1 MAVKYNVIQKAYPGD
16 PTGPKKFYANS
27 IADGEVSLRNL
38 SKEIA
43 QTSSISESD
52 VYATLIDLAKML
64 SKHLSDGK
72 IVRLGDFGS
81 FQISISS
88 EGMDAM
94 NKVNSASIKSA
105 KILFRP
111 GLDLRDTLATLKY
124 EKKKQLR

>member
-1 MAVKYNVIQKAYPGD
+1 MAIKYNVIQKAYPGD

-27 IADGEVSLRNL
+27 IADGEISLRRL

-43 QTSSISESD
+43 QTSSVSESD
-52 VYATLIDLAKML
+52 VYASLIDLAKML
-64 SKHLSDGK
+64 AKHLAVGK

-88 EGMDAM
+88 EGADSIS
-94 NKVNSASIKSA
+94 KVTSASIKNA

-111 GLDLRDTLATLKY
+111 GIDLRETLATLKY
-124 EKKKQLR
+124 EKKKS

>member
-64 SKHLSDGK
+64 SKHLSVGK

-124 EKKKQLR
+124 EKKK

>member
-16 PTGPKKFYANS
+16 PTEPKKFYANS

-88 EGMDAM
+88 EGMDVM

-124 EKKKQLR
+124 EKKK

>member
-88 EGMDAM
+88 EGVDTA

-105 KILFRP
+105 KILFSP

-124 EKKKQLR
+124 EKKK

>member
-88 EGMDAM
+88 EGVDTA
-94 NKVNSASIKSA
+94 NKVNSTLIKSA

-124 EKKKQLR
+124 EKKK

>member
-88 EGMDAM
+88 EGVDAM

-124 EKKKQLR
+124 EKKK

>member
-1 MAVKYNVIQKAYPGD
+1 MAIKYNVIQKAYPGD

-27 IADGEVSLRNL
+27 IADGEISLRRL

-43 QTSSISESD
+43 QTSSVSESD
-52 VYATLIDLAKML
+52 VYASLIDLAKML
-64 SKHLSDGK
+64 AKHLADGK

-88 EGMDAM
+88 EGADSIS
-94 NKVNSASIKSA
+94 KVTSASIKNS

-111 GLDLRDTLATLKY
+111 GIDLRETLATLKY
-124 EKKKQLR
+124 EKKKS

>member
-16 PTGPKKFYANS
+16 PTGPKKFYAS
-27 IADGEVSLRNL
+27 SVADGEVSLRNL

-43 QTSSISESD
+43 QTSSVSESD

-124 EKKKQLR
+124 EKKK

>member
-1 MAVKYNVIQKAYPGD
+1 MAIKYNVIQKAYPGD

-27 IADGEVSLRNL
+27 IADGEISLRKL

-43 QTSSISESD
+43 QTSSVSESD
-52 VYATLIDLAKML
+52 VYASLIDLAKML
-64 SKHLSDGK
+64 AKHLADGK

-88 EGMDAM
+88 EGADSIS
-94 NKVNSASIKSA
+94 KVTSASIKNA

-111 GLDLRDTLATLKY
+111 GIDLRETLATLKY
-124 EKKKQLR
+124 EKKKS

>member
-1 MAVKYNVIQKAYPGD
+1 MTVKYNVIQKAYPGD

-124 EKKKQLR
+124 EKKK

>member
-1 MAVKYNVIQKAYPGD
+1 MAIKYNVIQKAYPGD

-27 IADGEVSLRNL
+27 IADGEISLRRL

-43 QTSSISESD
+43 QTSSVSESD
-52 VYATLIDLAKML
+52 VYASLIDLAKML
-64 SKHLSDGK
+64 AKHLADGK

-88 EGMDAM
+88 EGADSIS
-94 NKVNSASIKSA
+94 KVTSASIKNA

-111 GLDLRDTLATLKY
+111 GIDLRETLATLKY
-124 EKKKQLR
+124 EKKKS

>member
-124 EKKKQLR
+124 EKKK

>member
-111 GLDLRDTLATLKY
+111 GLDLRDTVATLKY
-124 EKKKQLR
+124 EKKK

>member
-94 NKVNSASIKSA
+94 NKVNSASIKSD

-124 EKKKQLR
+124 EKKK

>member
-1 MAVKYNVIQKAYPGD
+1 MAIKYNVIQKAYPGD

-27 IADGEVSLRNL
+27 IADGEISLRSL

-43 QTSSISESD
+43 QTSSVSESD
-52 VYATLIDLAKML
+52 VYASLIDLAKML
-64 SKHLSDGK
+64 AKHLADGK

-88 EGMDAM
+88 EGADSIS
-94 NKVNSASIKSA
+94 KVTSASIKNA

-111 GLDLRDTLATLKY
+111 GIDLRETLATLKY
-124 EKKKQLR
+124 EKKKS

>member
-88 EGMDAM
+88 EGMDVM

-111 GLDLRDTLATLKY
+111 GLDLRETLATLKY
-124 EKKKQLR
+124 EKKK

>member
-1 MAVKYNVIQKAYPGD
+1 MAIKYNVIQKAYPGD

-27 IADGEVSLRNL
+27 IADGEISLRRL

-43 QTSSISESD
+43 QTSSVSESD
-52 VYATLIDLAKML
+52 VYASLIDLAKML
-64 SKHLSDGK
+64 AKHLADGK

-88 EGMDAM
+88 EGADSIS
-94 NKVNSASIKSA
+94 KVTSASIKNA

-111 GLDLRDTLATLKY
+111 CIDLRETLATLKY
-124 EKKKQLR
+124 EKKKS

>member
-38 SKEIA
+38 IKEIA

-88 EGMDAM
+88 EGMDVM

-124 EKKKQLR
+124 EKKK

>member
-1 MAVKYNVIQKAYPGD
+1 MAVKYNVIHTANPGD

-88 EGMDAM
+88 EGVDTA

-124 EKKKQLR
+124 EKKK

>member
-88 EGMDAM
+88 EGMDVM

-105 KILFRP
+105 KRRFQVAN
-111 GLDLRDTLATLKY
+111 ATFK
-124 EKKKQLR
+124 

>member
-88 EGMDAM
+88 EGMDTM

-124 EKKKQLR
+124 EKKK

>member
-1 MAVKYNVIQKAYPGD
+1 MA
-16 PTGPKKFYANS
+16 PKKFYANS

-94 NKVNSASIKSA
+94 NKVNSSSIKSA

-124 EKKKQLR
+124 EKKK

>member
-1 MAVKYNVIQKAYPGD
+1 MSVKYNVIEKGYPGD
-16 PTGPKKFYANS
+16 PTAPKKFYAS
-27 IADGEVSLRNL
+27 SVADGEVTLRNL

-88 EGMDAM
+88 EGVDTA
-94 NKVNSASIKSA
+94 NKVNASLIKSA

-124 EKKKQLR
+124 EKKK

>member
-1 MAVKYNVIQKAYPGD
+1 MSVKYNVIQKAYPGD

-124 EKKKQLR
+124 EKKK

>member
-94 NKVNSASIKSA
+94 NKVNSSSIKSA

-124 EKKKQLR
+124 EKKK

>member
-27 IADGEVSLRNL
+27 IGDGEVSLRNL

-94 NKVNSASIKSA
+94 NKVNSSSIKSA

-124 EKKKQLR
+124 EKKK

>member
-1 MAVKYNVIQKAYPGD
+1 MAVKYNVIQKAYPGGSGD
-16 PTGPKKFYANS
+16 PKKFYAS
-27 IADGEVSLRNL
+27 SVADGEVSLRNL

-43 QTSSISESD
+43 QTSSVSESD

-88 EGMDAM
+88 EGVDTA
-94 NKVNSASIKSA
+94 NKVNSTLIKGA

-124 EKKKQLR
+124 EKKK

>member
-88 EGMDAM
+88 EGMDVM

-124 EKKKQLR
+124 EKKK

>member
-43 QTSSISESD
+43 QTSSVSESD

-124 EKKKQLR
+124 EKKK

>member
-64 SKHLSDGK
+64 SKHLADGR

-81 FQISISS
+81 FQISLSS
-88 EGMDAM
+88 EGADAA
-94 NKVNSASIKSA
+94 NKVNASLIKGS

-124 EKKKQLR
+124 EKKK

>member
-27 IADGEVSLRNL
+27 IADGEVSLRNF

-88 EGMDAM
+88 EGMDVM

-124 EKKKQLR
+124 EKKK